1 MNNSNCCMIS
11 ILNPL
16 KIKHL
21 SKEFDVLIEND
32 SFHILINDVL
42 MYYYPVWK
50 YRPLIKHLH
59 KKSFYTLFS
68 INLKFWLRQEKFFKF
83 GEFRDSLLA
92 WSRSAKPTYF
102 LHIDLPNL
110 NIIHY
115 FDLSASMVPWPG
127 FKEPEWTN

>member
-1 MNNSNCCMIS
+1 MTSSNCTPYQSQISQLWMNNSNCCMIS
-11 ILNPL
+11 ISNPL
-16 KIKHL
+16 KVKHI

-32 SFHILINDVL
+32 SFHILINNVL

-83 GEFRDSLLA
+83 GEFRDSLLD
-92 WSRSAKPTYF
+92 WSRSVKPTQS
-102 LHIDLPNL
+102 LQKPLT
-110 NIIHY
+110 NIPLYYH
-115 FDLSASMVPWPG
+115 S
-127 FKEPEWTN
+127 

>member
-11 ILNPL
+11 ISNSL
-16 KIKHL
+16 KVKHI

-32 SFHILINDVL
+32 SFHILINNVL

-50 YRPLIKHLH
+50 YRLLIKHLH

-68 INLKFWLRQEKFFKF
+68 INLKFWLRLKNSSSSKNLEIFF
-83 GEFRDSLLA
+83 SLEVNRQAIFYTLIYQILILFII
-92 WSRSAKPTYF
+92 SIC
-102 LHIDLPNL
+102 LHQWCKL
-110 NIIHY
+110 
-115 FDLSASMVPWPG
+115 PG